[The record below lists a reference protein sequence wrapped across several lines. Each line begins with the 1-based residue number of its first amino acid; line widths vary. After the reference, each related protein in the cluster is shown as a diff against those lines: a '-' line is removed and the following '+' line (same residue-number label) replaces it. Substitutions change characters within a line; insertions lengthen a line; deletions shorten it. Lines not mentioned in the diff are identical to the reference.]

1 MVNKGN
7 HPQMALIQIIVFY
20 YNYYDFYYYYH
31 LPIYIY
37 IPTTCLFNRET
48 CPPGERLVRDLV
60 GLQQRGECCPLF
72 AVLGHCLGVLLP
84 IPGLTLAKCGKAQAQ
99 VECFLTVAGMKRFL

>member
-1 MVNKGN
+1 M
-7 HPQMALIQIIVFY
+7 IFITIIIY
-20 YNYYDFYYYYH
+20 
-31 LPIYIY
+31 PYIY